1 MGILTGKQIKGLVKD
16 KELIIDNFDE
26 SLVQPASCDLRLFH
40 KVLASPIGE
49 RVVGNVVDLRTCV
62 GGFSILSGQMI
73 AVLSLEKLTLPLN
86 MSGRF
91 GIRSSF
97 SRKGIIAFG
106 GLQLDPGFRGRLLMN
121 LLNVGP
127 EPVSIKYKEPIFS
140 VELSRLE
147 EAVEYG
153 YNGEYQDQDDF
164 PVDQY
169 NYILSARTTSLAEIP
184 ILRSE
189 LGRLTG
195 LLEECEE
202 LLPDPDKG
210 LILKAEIEKRLLS
223 SAELPKVSLL
233 SAKDILSRSE
243 C

>member
-1 MGILTGKQIKGLVKD
+1 MGILTGKQIKELVKSNPQ
-16 KELIIDNFDE
+16 IIDSLDE
-26 SLVQPASCDLRLFH
+26 SLLQPASCDLRLFH

-49 RVVGNVVDLRTCV
+49 KVMGAVIDLRSCPD
-62 GGFSILSGQMI
+62 GFPILPGQMI
-73 AVLSLEKLTLPLN
+73 AVLSLERMVLPLN

-127 EPVSIKYKEPIFS
+127 EPVPIKNREPIFS
-140 VELSRLE
+140 VELTRLE
-147 EAVEYG
+147 EAVEQG
-153 YNGEYQDQDDF
+153 YDGDYQDQDDF

-184 ILRSE
+184 ILRME
-189 LGRLTG
+189 LSRLTG
-195 LLEECEE
+195 LLEECED
-202 LLPDPDKG
+202 LFPDPDKG
-210 LILKAEIEKRLLS
+210 LVLKAEIEKRLLS
-223 SAELPKVSLL
+223 SADLPKRSLL
-233 SAKDILSRSE
+233 SAEDILSRLE

>member
-1 MGILTGKQIKGLVKD
+1 MGILTGKQIR
-16 KELIIDNFDE
+16 ELIKNNTLVIDNFDE

-49 RVVGNVVDLRTCV
+49 RVVGNVVDLRTCA
-62 GGFSILSGQMI
+62 GGFPILSGQMV
-73 AVLSLEKLTLPLN
+73 AVLSLEKITLPLN

-91 GIRSSF
+91 GIRSAF
-97 SRKGIIAFG
+97 ARKGIIAFG

-127 EPVSIKYKEPIFS
+127 EPVPIKYKEPIFS
-140 VELSRLE
+140 VEFARLE
-147 EAVEYG
+147 ESVEKG
-153 YNGEYQDQDDF
+153 YDGEYQDQDDF

-184 ILRSE
+184 ILRTE

-210 LILKAEIEKRLLS
+210 LTLKTEIEKRLLS
-223 SAELPKVSLL
+223 SAELPKGSLL
-233 SAKDILSRSE
+233 SVKDILSRSE
-243 C
+243 N